1 MCNVSTN
8 VMLNIIGATCTKEII
23 EITIKKQ
30 YKTTVM
36 IIIKHLTMNAVTSHL
51 SHVHV
56 YKLKLWVS

>member
-1 MCNVSTN
+1 
-8 VMLNIIGATCTKEII
+8 MLNIIGATCTKEII